1 MLKTG
6 TMWSSRADNKVV
18 GQGYHG
24 YILWGF
30 LVQLRCSTM
39 DSIALKLRSGDTPFM
54 AVAILQCYSIT
65 CDVLVVYIVYTVLL
79 IYNMVTFALQAEK
92 GHNWGQV

>member
-1 MLKTG
+1 
-6 TMWSSRADNKVV
+6 
-18 GQGYHG
+18 
-24 YILWGF
+24 
-30 LVQLRCSTM
+30 M
-39 DSIALKLRSGDTPFM
+39 DSIALKLRSGDTPIM

-65 CDVLVVYIVYTVLL
+65 GDVLVVYIVYTVLL